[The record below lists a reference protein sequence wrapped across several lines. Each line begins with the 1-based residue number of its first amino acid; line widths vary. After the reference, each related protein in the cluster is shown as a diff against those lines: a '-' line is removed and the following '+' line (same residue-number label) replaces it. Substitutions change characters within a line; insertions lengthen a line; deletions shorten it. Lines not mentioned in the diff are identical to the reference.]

1 MNSLLKGRTN
11 RATYWLLL
19 GIVAVIFSALMLSG
33 AKPPAIGEVVL
44 ILLCVPRLHDI
55 GWSGWWA
62 AGIIVLEVVILVG
75 AALALPSDDLL
86 VVAGIYAFGIAGFL
100 IFLGLIPGQATSN
113 RFGERPA
120 PGISFGRKSADPDTV
135 F

>member
-19 GIVAVIFSALMLSG
+19 GIVAAIFAALVLAG
-33 AKPPAIGEVVL
+33 AKPPAIGEMLV
-44 ILLCVPRLHDI
+44 IILCVPRLHDI

-62 AGIIVLEVVILVG
+62 AAIIVVEVLVLVG
-75 AALALPSDDLL
+75 AALVLPMDDLL
-86 VVAGIYAFGIAGFL
+86 IVAGVYVFGVAGFL
-100 IFLGLIPGQATSN
+100 VFLGLIPGQATSN
-113 RFGERPA
+113 KFGERPA
-120 PGISFGRKSADPDTV
+120 PRISFGRKSADPDTV

>member
-19 GIVAVIFSALMLSG
+19 GIVTAIFAALILSG
-33 AKPPAIGEVVL
+33 AKPPAIGELVL
-44 ILLCVPRLHDI
+44 IFLCVPRLHDL

-62 AGIIVLEVVILVG
+62 AGIIALEVLVLVG
-75 AALALPSDDLL
+75 AGLALSGDDLL

-100 IFLGLIPGQATSN
+100 IFLGLIPGQPMSN

-120 PGISFGRKSADPDTV
+120 PGISFGRKPADPDTV